1 MLAMTRWG
9 SGRAKRLM
17 NSTSPSPIHSST
29 RSFACLVIMSRWRS
43 APGPTH
49 GSVSSLRCRM

>member
-1 MLAMTRWG
+1 MTRWG
-9 SGRAKRLM
+9 SGRANRLM
-17 NSTSPSPIHSST
+17 NSTMPSPIHSST

-49 GSVSSLRCRM
+49 GSVSSLRCRV